1 MTNLTQIKAEQSF
14 EELTR
19 LTNSDLKW
27 GVWWGCYSVIS
38 KTTEMEQEGLPRV
51 QDGII
56 YFADGKNSIHFE
68 TNDEALFEATRII
81 NRFTLG
87 LL

>member
-1 MTNLTQIKAEQSF
+1 MTNLKQIKTEKSF

-19 LTNSDLKW
+19 LANSDLKW
-27 GVWWGCYSVIS
+27 GVWWGCYQVIS
-38 KTTEMEQEGLPRV
+38 KTTEMEQEGFPRV

-56 YFADGKNSIHFE
+56 YFTDGKNSMHFE

-81 NRFTLG
+81 NKVILMS
-87 LL
+87 L

>member
-1 MTNLTQIKAEQSF
+1 MTHLKQIKTEQSF

-27 GVWWGCYSVIS
+27 GVWFGCYQVIS
-38 KTTEMEQEGLPRV
+38 KTTEMEQEQLPRV

-56 YFADGKNSIHFE
+56 YFADGRDSMHFE
-68 TNDEALFEATRII
+68 DSDEALFEATRII
-81 NRFTLG
+81 NNK
-87 LL
+87 